1 MINIPGRDVS
11 YDEWHKKGMS
21 RGRIRDDLLDK
32 SQRFTNSHR
41 EIQLFRLREEEEEI
55 LFLDAA
61 RLETLSDEMDASNQ
75 IMHVNAIFHRAR
87 GQLKTISPKNYARR
101 EEVYLR
107 TCIACDGLFKA
118 GLFDMHWH
126 HMFPVH
132 AGGNSKEVNMV
143 YVTTWI
149 HELLHALRAEALRG
163 DGTANSYNDAGAA
176 DIIGKNCNKIFHEGI
191 SSGNSMDDI
200 LALIEQAKEDKR
212 GIMPPMLAAHA
223 FKPGNKHAFKPGHT
237 SSQGKRKRKLSQCKT
252 CAANGK
258 QTCVCHR
265 GKKTSDGKKQQKL
278 SFKRR

>member
-1 MINIPGRDVS
+1 MS
-11 YDEWHKKGMS
+11 YSDWHHKATIKGQ
-21 RGRIRDDLLDK
+21 IKDDLLDK

-61 RLETLSDEMDASNQ
+61 RLKTLTDEMDASNQ
-75 IMHVNAIFHRAR
+75 KTHVNAIFHRAR

-149 HELLHALRAEALRG
+149 HEALHALRAEALRG
-163 DGTANSYNDAGAA
+163 DGSDNSYNDAGAA
-176 DIIGKNCNKIFHEGI
+176 HIIAKNHNNILHEGI

-223 FKPGNKHAFKPGHT
+223 FKPGHKYAFKPGNKHGFKMGHT
-237 SSQGKRKRKLSQCKT
+237 FSQGPRKRKLSQCKI

-258 QTCVCHR
+258 LTCVCHR
-265 GKKTSDGKKQQKL
+265 GKKTNDGKKQQKL
-278 SFKRR
+278 SFKR